1 MNPKKDKAPKP
12 VSQNQMTASDPN
24 SPASSSTAGNAAAS
38 ERDSLIPA
46 KDKSPDDLEIMD

>member
-12 VSQNQMTASDPN
+12 VSQNQMTAYDPK
-24 SPASSSTAGNAAAS
+24 SAASSGTDGKAAAS
-38 ERDSLIPA
+38 DIDSLIPA

>member
-12 VSQNQMTASDPN
+12 ASQNQMTAPDPN
-24 SPASSSTAGNAAAS
+24 SPTSSSTAGKAAAS
-38 ERDSLIPA
+38 DTDSLIPA